1 MGDTV
6 TGKEMVPLPE
16 MSPGLRKALLKR
28 QKTEITE
35 HHIYLRLARKMSGEN
50 RAILERIAGD
60 EKRHADTWRR
70 YTKTNV
76 KPNPAVVA
84 FYQFLAF
91 LFGITFALKI
101 MERGEESAEAAY
113 DFIGEDVAEAGT
125 IMHEEEE
132 HEVALVNLIDE
143 ERLKYIGSMVLGLN
157 DALVELTG
165 ALAGFTFAM
174 ANGRLVGVAGLIT
187 GVAATLSMGASEY
200 LSQRSDA
207 RELHPLKAAVYT
219 GVAYLVTVTLLVAP
233 YFIVG
238 NAYVALLWTLLD
250 AFCVILFFSFFVS
263 VVKDTPFKP
272 AFLEMAF
279 ISFGVAAVSFAIGL
293 VAKRFLPADL

>member
-1 MGDTV
+1 MAEITP
-6 TGKEMVPLPE
+6 K
-16 MSPGLRKALLKR
+16 LREALLKL

-35 HHIYLRLARKMSGEN
+35 YRIYTRLARKMEGEN
-50 RAILERIAGD
+50 RNVLERIAKD

-70 YTKTNV
+70 YTGTEV
-76 KPNPAVVA
+76 KPNSLMVA
-84 FYQFLAF
+84 FYMVLAF
-91 LFGITFALKI
+91 LFGITFAIKI
-101 MERGEESAEAAY
+101 MERGEESAEEAY
-113 DFIGEDVAEAGT
+113 DAIGDEIAEAKK

-132 HEVALVNLIDE
+132 HEKALVNLIDE

-174 ANGRLVGVAGLIT
+174 ANSRLVGVAGLIT

-200 LSQRSDA
+200 LSQRSDEG
-207 RELHPLKAAVYT
+207 ELHPVKAAVYT
-219 GVAYLVTVTLLVAP
+219 GVAYLVTVTLLVMP
-233 YFIVG
+233 YFLASNV
-238 NAYVALLWTLLD
+238 YLALLWALFD

-263 VVKDTPFKP
+263 VVRDTPFRP

-293 VAKRFLPADL
+293 VARRFLPVDL

>member
-1 MGDTV
+1 MA
-6 TGKEMVPLPE
+6 EIAPE
-16 MSPGLRKALLKR
+16 LREALLKL

-35 HHIYLRLARKMSGEN
+35 YRIYMRLARKMDGEN
-50 RAILERIAGD
+50 RKVLERIADD

-70 YTKTNV
+70 YTKTEL
-76 KPNPAVVA
+76 KPNSLMVA
-84 FYQFLAF
+84 FYMFLAF
-91 LFGITFALKI
+91 LFGITFAIKI
-101 MERGEESAEAAY
+101 MERGEESAEEAY
-113 DFIGEDVAEAGT
+113 DSIGDEIAEART

-132 HEVALVNLIDE
+132 HEEALVNLVDE

-174 ANGRLVGVAGLIT
+174 ANSRLVGVAGLIT

-200 LSQRSDA
+200 LSQRSDEG
-207 RELHPLKAAVYT
+207 ELHPLKAAVYT

-233 YFIVG
+233 YFLVS
-238 NAYVALLWTLLD
+238 NVYMALLWTLFD

-263 VVKDTPFKP
+263 VVKDAPFRP
-272 AFLEMAF
+272 AFLEMAL

-293 VAKRFLPADL
+293 IARRFLPVDL